1 MLEIFEHTFF
11 ESLEITGL
19 VFIALVAMDLAYVYS
34 RGKLVSFL
42 QKQPRMQYFISAFLG
57 AIPGCEG
64 AFLTVSLHTHGL
76 ISFGALLTAFI
87 ATSGDEAYVMFS
99 RFPLQALALTASL
112 FVAGYIIGWLI
123 DILQKKTKESH
134 SRHCETKIFHPNE
147 KLSFKHYFQV
157 HLWRHIIKKHIF
169 KIFIWTFVAI
179 FVIELAMRTYN
190 LQSLISDKSLLVL
203 LVAALIGLIPQ
214 SGPHLI
220 FVTMFAEGTIPFS
233 VLFTNM
239 FVQNGHAL
247 LPLLSVSLKDS
258 ISIKAIGLVS
268 GLIIGSVLLLMG
280 F

>member
-1 MLEIFEHTFF
+1 MLDIFKHTFF

-19 VFIALVAMDLAYVYS
+19 VFIALVVMDLAYVYS

-99 RFPLQALALTASL
+99 RFPFHALVLTASL

-123 DILQKKTKESH
+123 DILQKKTKEGH
-134 SRHCETKIFHPNE
+134 ARHCETKILHPNQE
-147 KLSFKHYFQV
+147 LSLRHYFQV
-157 HLWRHIIKKHIF
+157 HLWHHIIKKHIF
-169 KIFIWTFVAI
+169 KIFLWTFAAI
-179 FVIELAMRTYN
+179 FIIELAMRNYN
-190 LQSLISDKSLLVL
+190 LQSLVGDKTFLVL

-214 SGPHLI
+214 SGPNLI
-220 FVTMFAEGTIPFS
+220 FVTMFAEGAIPFS

-268 GLIIGSVLLLMG
+268 GLIIGSILLLTG